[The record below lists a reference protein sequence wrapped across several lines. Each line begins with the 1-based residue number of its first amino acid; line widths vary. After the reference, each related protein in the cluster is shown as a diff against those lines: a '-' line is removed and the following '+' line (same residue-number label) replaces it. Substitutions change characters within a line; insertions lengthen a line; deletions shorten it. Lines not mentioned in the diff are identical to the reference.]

1 MSITEDSRVVDNPG
15 EFSLTTAADRRADVE
30 RKHGEI
36 AALLREVR
44 CDGMLILETEN
55 VAWLTSGGSTRSVF
69 DPGSQAAIY
78 FNQEGRWILASN
90 SDSQRIFDEEIDG
103 LGFQLKEWPWH
114 WGRTQMLTDLCQGR
128 KVACDRS
135 FVQCQVVSEQLQQR
149 RRIMT
154 TYDQACLRALGQ
166 IVSHALEATG
176 RTMRRGES
184 EREIAGQLSHRLLH
198 RGVYPVALSVA
209 ADGRGRNYRQSGF
222 TSMPIRNNC
231 VLTVLGR
238 KYGLCVMASRSICFA
253 QPDNAFK
260 KEHDTASRV
269 SATYVAGSW
278 PDSIPEQ
285 ILATGRRVYQVCDAE
300 YEWLAN
306 SQGHVTG
313 RSPVELAL
321 DTQTE
326 ELFHSGWVVTWNA
339 SCGAAVSCDTF
350 LITEDGPRV
359 LTPTENWPLK
369 RIRVQGAEFV
379 RPDILV
385 RE

>member
-1 MSITEDSRVVDNPG
+1 MSVSEIGHIPETAG
-15 EFSLTTAADRRADVE
+15 EVNLTTAADRRADVD

-36 AALLREVR
+36 AAVLREVG
-44 CDGMLILETEN
+44 CDGILILDVDN
-55 VAWLTSGGSTRSVF
+55 LAWLTGGGVSRSIF
-69 DPGSQAAIY
+69 DPDSQPALY
-78 FNQEGRWILASN
+78 MNQEGRWIVSAN
-90 SDSQRIFDEEIDG
+90 ADSQRIFDEEVDG

-114 WGRTQMLTDLCQGR
+114 WGRNQFLTDLVQGR
-128 KVACDRS
+128 KVACDKP
-135 FVQCQVVSEQLQQR
+135 FAQCQLVDERLRTR
-149 RRIMT
+149 RRIMSE
-154 TYDQACLRALGQ
+154 YDQACYRALGQ

-198 RGVYPVALSVA
+198 RGVYPLFLSVA
-209 ADGRGRNYRQSGF
+209 ADGRARQYRQCGF
-222 TSMPIRNNC
+222 TSTPIRSNC
-231 VLTVLGR
+231 VLSVLGR
-238 KYGLCVMASRSICFA
+238 KYGLCAMASRAIHFGPA
-253 QPDNAFK
+253 DAAFK

-285 ILATGRRVYQVCDAE
+285 ILATGRRVYQICEAE
-300 YEWLAN
+300 HEWLYCP
-306 SQGHVTG
+306 QGHVTG
-313 RSPVELAL
+313 RAPFELAI
-321 DTQTE
+321 DPQTE
-326 ELFHSGWVVTWNA
+326 LLFQSGWAITWNA
-339 SCGAAVSCDTF
+339 TCGAASSCDTF

-379 RPDILV
+379 RPDILI